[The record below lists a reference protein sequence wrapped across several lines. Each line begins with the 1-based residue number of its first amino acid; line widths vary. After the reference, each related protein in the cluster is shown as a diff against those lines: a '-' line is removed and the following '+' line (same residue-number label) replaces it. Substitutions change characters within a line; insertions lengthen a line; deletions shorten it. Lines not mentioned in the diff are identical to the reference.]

1 MNAFGGPHGGKLE
14 GFASLN
20 AQKEGHLMLLALFVI
35 FLVLWLLG
43 FVAFHV
49 ASGLIHILLIVAI
62 IALILHF
69 VRRSRAV

>member
-1 MNAFGGPHGGKLE
+1 MDAGMSQAVP
-14 GFASLN
+14 APN
-20 AQKEGHLMLLALFVI
+20 AQKERCTMLLALFVI